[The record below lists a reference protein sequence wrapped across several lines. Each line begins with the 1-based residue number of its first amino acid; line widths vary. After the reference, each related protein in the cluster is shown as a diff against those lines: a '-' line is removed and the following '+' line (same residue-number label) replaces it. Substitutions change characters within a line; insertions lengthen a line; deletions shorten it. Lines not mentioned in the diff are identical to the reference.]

1 MKPSSGSIIQFS
13 GSKEDSDDAGDCGGI
28 PLFYFFNVSAFE
40 KMAEELVEMFKRE
53 VILKRLLVMELV
65 SLSCVKFLNQTS
77 SVGQRSF
84 TMGVYVS
91 QFSSDAERR

>member
-1 MKPSSGSIIQFS
+1 MMLEIAVASLCFIFSMSLRLFGNVDIIT
-13 GSKEDSDDAGDCGGI
+13 
-28 PLFYFFNVSAFE
+28 E